1 MWPFVDEFFSTK
13 IVKEKLEPK
22 IRKALSKLKLNGFE
36 FDRNRILLGTT
47 PLRIGGVKVYDLNT
61 SRDEIIIDMDL
72 IFASDCSI
80 NFRLAGIPAALND
93 FEIYGKIRCILK
105 PLISKAPFI
114 GGIQVFFLDNPD
126 INFNLA
132 GPAEI
137 SNIPGLSDILHRII
151 VKKITKKMVSPNR
164 ITKKF
169 CKHVSPALIKMN
181 EPEVSIRALNMFG
194 IFLSN
199 TTYGRFYCFSTVQ
212 FCS

>member
-13 IVKEKLEPK
+13 IIKEKLEPK

-47 PLRIGGVKVYDLNT
+47 PLRIGGVKVHHSNI

-93 FEIYGKIRCILK
+93 FEIYGKIRVILK

-114 GGIQVFFLDNPD
+114 GGVQFFFLDNPD
-126 INFNLA
+126 IDFSLA

-137 SNIPGLSDILHRII
+137 SNIPGLSDILRRII

-164 ITKKF
+164 LTKKL
-169 CKHVSPALIKMN
+169 CKTISPALIKMN
-181 EPEVSIRALNMFG
+181 EPEVSKF
-194 IFLSN
+194 
-199 TTYGRFYCFSTVQ
+199 
-212 FCS
+212 